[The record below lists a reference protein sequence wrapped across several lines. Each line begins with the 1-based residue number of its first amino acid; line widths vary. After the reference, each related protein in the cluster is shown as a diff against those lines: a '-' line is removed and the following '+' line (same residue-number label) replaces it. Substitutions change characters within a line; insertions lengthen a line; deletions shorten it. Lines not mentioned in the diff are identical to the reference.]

1 MTDKE
6 AKDLAD
12 KILNCGHNNSLTCW
26 KPCKDCKNN
35 FDHNDVIRLA
45 KWVKE
50 QEK

>member
-12 KILNCGHNNSLTCW
+12 KILKNSLTCW
-26 KPCKDCKNN
+26 KPYKDCKNTYN
-35 FDHNDVIRLA
+35 HNDVIQLA

-50 QEK
+50 QNK